1 MTKSLLIGIVVI
13 GLAVLA
19 ACSSGDAVPD
29 EPALPEDASFLEQV
43 PEDASSIEQVPEEAP
58 FIEQVEA
65 AWTRAGSVL
74 VIRGERSSVAISE
87 REGVDTIRGLGTM
100 TAWLDAGAG
109 TARYEWAPGPASRG
123 DGLDSATAIL
133 IDDRLYEGDG
143 SSTKFIRDRDPFPRA
158 WAQGCGGLVGKVFT
172 AIGLLCHTPWGDFE
186 VEEVD
191 AGGETVVLLTIPVGE
206 PARGGRSPG
215 LTVSFEPATL
225 LPLLFVIDFSFD
237 DAVSLTSRT
246 SYEIEWVAR
255 DSLGEDFFDLK
266 WAGYIDVEEPLE
278 VDVGI
283 QVYWLGRWF
292 EPSDGSPTL
301 FLADTLASA
310 DGVGPGNRVRL
321 GYSGELG
328 RPVLTLDVW
337 HPDEWAT
344 HLEQPI
350 GQVWWSG
357 ECVSRTVVE
366 LPDGRAEIFAGPVSP
381 TAACSGDD
389 EPTGFIAHV

>member
-1 MTKSLLIGIVVI
+1 MPE
-13 GLAVLA
+13 A
-19 ACSSGDAVPD
+19 AS
-29 EPALPEDASFLEQV
+29 
-43 PEDASSIEQVPEEAP
+43 

-65 AWTRAGSVL
+65 AWTRAGAVL

-109 TARYEWAPGPASRG
+109 VARYEWVPGPASRG
-123 DGLDSATAIL
+123 DGLESATAIL
-133 IDDRLYEGDG
+133 IDDRLYDGDG

-172 AIGLLCHTPWGDFE
+172 AIGLLCLTPWGDFE

-191 AGGETVVLLTIPVGE
+191 AGGETVVLLTVPVGE
-206 PARGGRSPG
+206 PEPPRGGTSPG

-225 LPLLFVIDFSFD
+225 LPLLSVVDFSFD

-255 DSLGEDFFDLK
+255 DSLAEDFFDLK
-266 WAGYIDVEEPLE
+266 WADYIDVEEPLE

-283 QVYWLGRWF
+283 PVYWLGRTL
-292 EPSDGSPTL
+292 EPRGGSPAPPL
-301 FLADTLASA
+301 FLGETLTSP

-321 GYSGELG
+321 EYQSELG
-328 RPVLTLDVW
+328 RPILTLDIW
-337 HPDEWAT
+337 HPDEWAA
-344 HLEQPI
+344 HLEESI

-357 ECVSRTVVE
+357 DCVRGTVVD
-366 LPDGRAEIFAGPVSP
+366 LPNGRAEIFAGPANP
-381 TAACSGDD
+381 TTSCLAEEAAD
-389 EPTGFIAHV
+389 GFVAHVYLEGAVVAVNAPTCLSCTPQPGSMSELRSSAGMELVARSLVLRP